1 MSLPTWKN
9 HPALAGMDPKK
20 VFLLTKI
27 SEKIE
32 GKSEQDILPILMAAM
47 TSARKQNIS
56 FSSQEFEI
64 LFSILKEGKSEQEI
78 QQINQTINFA
88 QNILSKNR
96 FLQVSFSFSH
106 AKRGY
111 PFGYPQ
117 INSMYF
123 ICSIP
128 QIHLTHTVQCRH
140 LLLRFL
146 R

>member
-64 LFSILKEGKSEQEI
+64 LFSILKEGKSEQEV
-78 QQINQTINFA
+78 QQINQTIDFA
-88 QNILSKNR
+88 RNVLSKNK
-96 FLQVSFSFSH
+96 F
-106 AKRGY
+106 
-111 PFGYPQ
+111 
-117 INSMYF
+117 
-123 ICSIP
+123 
-128 QIHLTHTVQCRH
+128 
-140 LLLRFL
+140 
-146 R
+146 

>member
-27 SEKIE
+27 SEMIE

-64 LFSILKEGKSEQEI
+64 LFSILKEGKSEQEV

-96 FLQVSFSFSH
+96 F
-106 AKRGY
+106 
-111 PFGYPQ
+111 
-117 INSMYF
+117 
-123 ICSIP
+123 
-128 QIHLTHTVQCRH
+128 
-140 LLLRFL
+140 
-146 R
+146 

>member
-56 FSSQEFEI
+56 FSSQEFDI

-78 QQINQTINFA
+78 HQINQTINFA

-96 FLQVSFSFSH
+96 F
-106 AKRGY
+106 
-111 PFGYPQ
+111 
-117 INSMYF
+117 
-123 ICSIP
+123 
-128 QIHLTHTVQCRH
+128 
-140 LLLRFL
+140 
-146 R
+146 

>member
-32 GKSEQDILPILMAAM
+32 GKSEQDILSILMAAM

-56 FSSQEFEI
+56 FTPQEFEI
-64 LFSILKEGKSEQEI
+64 LFSILKEGKSEQEV

-96 FLQVSFSFSH
+96 F
-106 AKRGY
+106 
-111 PFGYPQ
+111 
-117 INSMYF
+117 
-123 ICSIP
+123 
-128 QIHLTHTVQCRH
+128 
-140 LLLRFL
+140 
-146 R
+146 

>member
-56 FSSQEFEI
+56 FTSQEFEI
-64 LFSILKEGKSEQEI
+64 LFSILKEGKSEQEV

-96 FLQVSFSFSH
+96 F
-106 AKRGY
+106 
-111 PFGYPQ
+111 
-117 INSMYF
+117 
-123 ICSIP
+123 
-128 QIHLTHTVQCRH
+128 
-140 LLLRFL
+140 
-146 R
+146 

>member
-1 MSLPTWKN
+1 
-9 HPALAGMDPKK
+9 MDPKK

-56 FSSQEFEI
+56 FSSQEFDI

-96 FLQVSFSFSH
+96 F
-106 AKRGY
+106 
-111 PFGYPQ
+111 
-117 INSMYF
+117 
-123 ICSIP
+123 
-128 QIHLTHTVQCRH
+128 
-140 LLLRFL
+140 
-146 R
+146 